1 VLAISGSDDV
11 VLDPLINE
19 YGSVSTAID
28 SNYVWNGPNNFTYT
42 GRVLNFDPV
51 KDTDQVHYSVTY
63 TNEFGCSDSKTYT
76 ITTDNTL
83 LVNTFEIENFGFSQ
97 ILSIVILPFQNLA
110 IGL

>member
-1 VLAISGSDDV
+1 
-11 VLDPLINE
+11 
-19 YGSVSTAID
+19 
-28 SNYVWNGPNNFTYT
+28 
-42 GRVLNFDPV
+42 
-51 KDTDQVHYSVTY
+51 VHYSVTY

>member
-28 SNYVWNGPNNFTYT
+28 SNYVGTGRTILYT

-51 KDTDQVHYSVTY
+51 KDTDQ
-63 TNEFGCSDSKTYT
+63 GA
-76 ITTDNTL
+76 L
-83 LVNTFEIENFGFSQ
+83 
-97 ILSIVILPFQNLA
+97 
-110 IGL
+110 

>member
-42 GRVLNFDPV
+42 GRVLNFNPV
-51 KDTDQVHYSVTY
+51 KDTDQVA
-63 TNEFGCSDSKTYT
+63 
-76 ITTDNTL
+76 L
-83 LVNTFEIENFGFSQ
+83 
-97 ILSIVILPFQNLA
+97 
-110 IGL
+110 

>member
-1 VLAISGSDDV
+1 MERA
-11 VLDPLINE
+11 E
-19 YGSVSTAID
+19 Q
-28 SNYVWNGPNNFTYT
+28 FTYT
-42 GRVLNFDPV
+42 RVMYDPV
-51 KDTDQVHYSVTY
+51 KDTDQGDYSVTY

-83 LVNTFEIENFGFSQ
+83 LVNNIWNRKFGFSQ